1 MATGADT
8 AIVRLEGVTKVY
20 ERPEGGVTALRDVT
34 LRVAPGEFLALM
46 GPSGCGKSTLLNLI
60 GGLDRP
66 SSGQVFVKGLP
77 LGSLSEGDLTRLR
90 REEIG
95 IVYQFFNLL
104 PTLTAAENVVLPL
117 VLNGRSLREALP
129 LAEEALE
136 RVGLSQRGRHRPYE
150 LSGGEMQ
157 RVALARA
164 IVHRPRLLLADEP
177 TGNLDSTAGD
187 LLLSHLRALSASEG
201 LTILLATH
209 SWEAASFAGRIAP
222 MKDGR
227 LIESLGTSR
236 PGE

>member
-1 MATGADT
+1 M
-8 AIVRLEGVTKVY
+8 VRLKGVTKVY
-20 ERPEGGVTALRDVT
+20 ERPEGGVVALRDVT
-34 LRVAPGEFLALM
+34 LLVTAGEFLALV
-46 GPSGCGKSTLLNLI
+46 GPSGCGKSTLLNLV

-66 SSGQVFVKGLP
+66 SSGEVFVKGLP
-77 LGSLSEGDLTRLR
+77 LASLSEGELTRLR

-104 PTLTAAENVVLPL
+104 PTLTAAENVALPL

-129 LAEEALE
+129 LAEEALA
-136 RVGLSQRGRHRPYE
+136 RVGLEGRGRHRPYE

-187 LLLSHLRALSASEG
+187 LLLSHLQTLSAKEG
-201 LTILLATH
+201 LTLLLATH
-209 SWEAASFAGRIAP
+209 SREAAAFASRIAP

-227 LIESLGTSR
+227 LSESPAPSDRGA
-236 PGE
+236 